1 MSKWDDIIARQT
13 GKQTWEVT
21 RPLAPGWRI
30 TEMLAQRC
38 AGDEWVRTCD
48 VIGTDM
54 DPSGEMHTSECC
66 GYIYPVT
73 DRYAAAWL
81 TMYFPDIT
89 TAQEVGSPEQA
100 PDSLPPFEV
109 EASRVYERETG
120 RQRPADAPSS
130 VSITPASPENPSP
143 DISTEQE

>member
-13 GKQTWEVT
+13 GKKTWEVT

-81 TMYFPDIT
+81 AMYFPDIT

-109 EASRVYERETG
+109 EASRV
-120 RQRPADAPSS
+120 
-130 VSITPASPENPSP
+130 
-143 DISTEQE
+143 